1 MADLGDL
8 SDFMKDAA
16 ISNLDWLDVDEAEYR
31 KTETLP
37 KQNLD
42 VVPDLEAAWM
52 HKDEPVGIY
61 AVPNKQPVPSF
72 QGAGDLHTMGDM
84 SQAHGRLR
92 AKPEDVRKT
101 ARLALMQSPDLNRLR
116 TALTSRYDRDT
127 LNVSRDVISSVLA
140 ERGLLGKLY
149 IDSVDFPTC
158 DTGITGAAKA
168 TGFVGRYAK
177 EAKYV
182 LAKPRC
188 AGCVHSMKS
197 PIGVDTCSVFHKEI
211 TVEVPYTEALA
222 VEVESLQQ
230 AKGKNIAVTAST
242 PRERIR
248 LANLADNFLAPGPSP
263 MPKPKDNVARLM
275 KPLEVHEPY
284 RAPVNLTPI
293 KEAANAAVRQ
303 ALGTGR
309 ITLPQAKQA
318 FDAISLG
325 TEEHPL
331 LVIKAKAEGL
341 EPPAPRVYQGSGE
354 APEREF
360 VTQTAMDEGII
371 SAANLTK
378 KRDQE
383 ARNFLAAKKAKPV
396 LALMQREMLKGRGIT
411 EVIDTMKVAFSGD
424 VLNETRPL
432 WEPLFHEAGLYGTIY
447 SAQES
452 FNDCAEG
459 HDFIAKQNPTIR
471 AIVAGAKCSSC
482 IYNKVSRCLI
492 YGKPLVKDASVLYT
506 PETVNAVLLEGR
518 TSGKLSQEV
527 RLASEFGATP
537 RDQLKAIHRA
547 SSRATPIQQQM
558 SRLDHVK
565 AYHGMSQETPREVV
579 NPVVASVRR
588 LLNEGLYGKDL
599 LTAIKLRFQPSVIAA
614 AQNELRAVIAE
625 QGLQGIFYVDPA
637 AYDDYGY
644 GCKEAER
651 LHRSRLVE
659 YAKVGSKCQGCVHQ
673 TKQGYC
679 STLDKALVD
688 EPPYYDKAAQQ
699 RDILASGTAT
709 EIRFENLINNGQSM
723 MVEYEMQNR
732 LAVEIDPEVKVAS
745 LDVQL
750 GKVAKTNSR

>member
-8 SDFMKDAA
+8 SEFMKDAA

-52 HKDEPVGIY
+52 HEDESPSIY
-61 AVPNKQPVPSF
+61 AVPNKQPAPSF
-72 QGAGDLHTMGDM
+72 QGAGELHTMGDM

-92 AKPEDVRKT
+92 TKPEDVRKA

-116 TALTSRYDRDT
+116 SALTTRYDRNT
-127 LNVSRDVISSVLA
+127 LAASRDVIASVLA

-149 IDSVDFPTC
+149 VDSEDFPTC
-158 DTGITGAAKA
+158 DTKSAKV
-168 TGFVGRYAK
+168 TQFISRYAK
-177 EAKYV
+177 DAKYV
-182 LAKPRC
+182 LANPKC
-188 AGCVHSMKS
+188 AGCVHSTKGPTGADMC
-197 PIGVDTCSVFHKEI
+197 GVFHKEI
-211 TVEVPYTEALA
+211 QVDVPYTEALA
-222 VEVESLQQ
+222 AEVESLQKS
-230 AKGKNIAVTAST
+230 KGANITVTAST

-248 LANLADNFLAPGPSP
+248 LANLADNFVATYPSP
-263 MPKPKDNVARLM
+263 MPKAKENVVRLM
-275 KPLEVHEPY
+275 KPVEAHEPY
-284 RAPVNLTPI
+284 QKPVNLTPI
-293 KEAANAAVRQ
+293 KEAANFAVRQ

-318 FDAISLG
+318 FDLISVA

-331 LVIKAKAEGL
+331 LVIKAKAEGV

-354 APEREF
+354 MPEPEY
-360 VTQTAMDEGII
+360 VSQDVVEAGII

-378 KRDQE
+378 KRDQAALDFLS
-383 ARNFLAAKKAKPV
+383 ARKAQPV
-396 LALMQREMLKGRGIT
+396 IALMRREMLKGRGIT
-411 EVIDTMKVAFSGD
+411 EVVDTLKVAFAGD
-424 VLNETRPL
+424 VLNETRPH

-447 SAQES
+447 STQDS
-452 FNDCAEG
+452 FTDCSEG

-471 AIVAGAKCSSC
+471 AIVTGSKCESC

-492 YGKPLVKDASVLYT
+492 YGKPLVKDANVLYT

-518 TSGKLSQEV
+518 TSGRLSQEV
-527 RLASEFGATP
+527 RMASEFGTSP
-537 RDQLKAIHRA
+537 REQLKTIHRM
-547 SSRATPIQQQM
+547 SSRGGTVQHQM
-558 SRLDHVK
+558 TRLDHMK
-565 AYHGMSQETPREVV
+565 AFHGMAQEMPRDVV
-579 NPVVASVRR
+579 SPVVASVRR

-599 LTAIKLRFQPSVIAA
+599 MTTIKLRFQPNVIAA
-614 AQNELRAVIAE
+614 ARDELREVIAE
-625 QGLQGIFYVDPA
+625 QGLQGIFYIDPS

-679 STLDKALVD
+679 SVLDKALVH
-688 EPPYYDKAAQQ
+688 EPPYYDKAQQQ
-699 RDILASGTAT
+699 RDILASGTST
-709 EIRFENLINNGQSM
+709 EVRFDQLVNNGQSM
-723 MVEYEMQNR
+723 MVEFEMQNR
-732 LAVEIDPEVKVAS
+732 MAVEIDPEVKFAS

-750 GKVAKTNSR
+750 GKVAKTR